1 MVSSVNLGPVMR
13 ALCQGMPRGIRQ
25 RLDILAASQSPAAL
39 SNATGGCASHREICV
54 LQTEDMF
61 RDDDTARGDGPS
73 SLLEGLVIERNLSG
87 EQLTAALSKSGTS
100 ADEAD
105 RAQLT
110 VNAPALLDRPV
121 PARANPMAR
130 IHELGG
136 RAAPP
141 SPVQSCI
148 DFCTPQ
154 PFSMAARSFPRV
166 TRVPMNR
173 GE

>member
-1 MVSSVNLGPVMR
+1 M
-13 ALCQGMPRGIRQ
+13 
-25 RLDILAASQSPAAL
+25 
-39 SNATGGCASHREICV
+39 

-87 EQLTAALSKSGTS
+87 EQVTATLSKSGTS
-100 ADEAD
+100 ADEED

-130 IHELGG
+130 IHELGVHTSACYG
-136 RAAPP
+136 YPP
-141 SPVQSCI
+141 SCVVSCA
-148 DFCTPQ
+148 PK
-154 PFSMAARSFPRV
+154 PLGMAARPAPFNDEGPCQE
-166 TRVPMNR
+166 
-173 GE
+173 GEPGLRPPGKLTDLCTPSS